1 MYKWNNN
8 GFKLFLKFNNKYY
21 YSFLLFFPFIIQII
35 VYAQQQQTENWEQQ
49 RRLILEGGKTTIKSS
64 SNLEDN
70 NNGDLLYI
78 LLDEISVFSCKGI
91 KNEIK
96 LTEEDVQI
104 INEKGN
110 KVYYIK
116 APGNY
121 SLHFKNINVL
131 NNLAYLSGEIGVTLQ
146 VPILEGPA
154 GIRFDVPYT
163 MIPETGLL
171 DQQCD
176 EASGI
181 VQREKRQ
188 YCRYCE
194 LCTLTDKIEKGLTNG
209 EHQFLPILT
218 SGQEQPFS
226 PICSKIGAKNYE
238 FKRTINLPGRFDL
251 ENKIKQ
257 KMNGVDA
264 EIRKRLNK
272 GRGRFQVFLNLISAD
287 APPITMKDWFDGSEQ
302 CKCCGREK
310 EPTCRGVLSFL
321 YCNIEDCKSA
331 YAQQCLHN
339 SAHIVACYTVEFNYR
354 MSTRKEEVQQ
364 FLRENN
370 YPDQDLTVT
379 TSLAADE
386 QTISEIPNQNIRT
399 DVVNNN
405 QRVNNQHQKEIPRR
419 LVYGDE
425 QRSKQPKELSI
436 KCVSQMATRLTHLRR
451 YCNIFW
457 NEKLCCSH
465 CPGIC

>member
-1 MYKWNNN
+1 MRKWRNISLELLLIPKSK
-8 GFKLFLKFNNKYY
+8 FRLSFPLFPLIFNI
-21 YSFLLFFPFIIQII
+21 LFIFVI
-35 VYAQQQQTENWEQQ
+35 AQQTENWDQQ
-49 RRLILEGGKTTIKSS
+49 RRLIEGSRTTTNN
-64 SNLEDN
+64 NLEEN
-70 NNGDLLYI
+70 NNGDLYI
-78 LLDEISVFSCKGI
+78 LLDEISVFSCRGI

-104 INEKGN
+104 VNEKGN

-131 NNLAYLSGEIGVTLQ
+131 NNL

-171 DQQCD
+171 DQHCD
-176 EASGI
+176 ETSGI

-194 LCTLTDKIEKGLTNG
+194 LCTLADKIEQGLANG
-209 EHQFLPILT
+209 EHQYLPILA
-218 SGQEQPFS
+218 SGQEQPFA
-226 PICSKIGAKNYE
+226 PKCSKIGAKSYE

-251 ENKIKQ
+251 EQKVKQ
-257 KMNGVDA
+257 KMSGVDA

-287 APPITMKDWFDGSEQ
+287 APPITMTDWFDGSEQ
-302 CKCCGREK
+302 CRCCGREK
-310 EPTCRGVLSFL
+310 DPKCRGVLSFL
-321 YCNIEDCKSA
+321 YCNVEDCKSA

-339 SAHIVACYTVEFNYR
+339 SARIVACYTVEFNYR
-354 MSTRKEEVQQ
+354 MTTRKEEVQQ
-364 FLRENN
+364 FL
-370 YPDQDLTVT
+370 QQFT
-379 TSLAADE
+379 T
-386 QTISEIPNQNIRT
+386 EIPNIKEE
-399 DVVNNN
+399 NNN
-405 QRVNNQHQKEIPRR
+405 QRINQHQTSSPRR

-425 QRSKQPKELSI
+425 QRSRQPKELSI

>member
-1 MYKWNNN
+1 MRKWRNIS
-8 GFKLFLKFNNKYY
+8 LE
-21 YSFLLFFPFIIQII
+21 SLLIPKSKDRFRLSFFPFSPLIYFFFIILIPI
-35 VYAQQQQTENWEQQ
+35 SQQQTENWDQQ
-49 RRLILEGGKTTIKSS
+49 RRLIEGSRTATSNN
-64 SNLEDN
+64 NLEDN
-70 NNGDLLYI
+70 GDLFI
-78 LLDEISVFSCKGI
+78 LLDEISVFSCRGI

-104 INEKGN
+104 VNEKGN

-131 NNLAYLSGEIGVTLQ
+131 NNL

-171 DQQCD
+171 DQHCD

-194 LCTLTDKIEKGLTNG
+194 LCTLADKIEQGLTNG
-209 EHQFLPILT
+209 EHQFLPILA
-218 SGQEQPFS
+218 SGQEQPFA
-226 PICSKIGAKNYE
+226 PKCSKIGAKSYE

-251 ENKIKQ
+251 EQKVKQ
-257 KMNGVDA
+257 KMSGVDA

-287 APPITMKDWFDGSEQ
+287 APPITMTDWFDGSEQ
-302 CKCCGREK
+302 CRCCGREK
-310 EPTCRGVLSFL
+310 DPKCRGVLSFL
-321 YCNIEDCKSA
+321 YCNVEDCKSA

-339 SAHIVACYTVEFNYR
+339 SARIVACYTVEFNYR
-354 MSTRKEEVQQ
+354 MTTRREEVQQ

-370 YPDQDLTVT
+370 YPDQDLT

-386 QTISEIPNQNIRT
+386 LTSEIPNQNIKEGIT
-399 DVVNNN
+399 EN
-405 QRVNNQHQKEIPRR
+405 QRFNQHQQTSAPKR

-425 QRSKQPKELSI
+425 QRARQPKELSI

>member
-1 MYKWNNN
+1 MRKWRNIS
-8 GFKLFLKFNNKYY
+8 LE
-21 YSFLLFFPFIIQII
+21 SLLIPKSKDRFRLSFFPFSPLIYFFFIILIPI
-35 VYAQQQQTENWEQQ
+35 SQQQTENWDQQ
-49 RRLILEGGKTTIKSS
+49 RRLIEGSRTATSNN
-64 SNLEDN
+64 NLEDN
-70 NNGDLLYI
+70 GDLFI
-78 LLDEISVFSCKGI
+78 LLDEISVFSCRGI

-104 INEKGN
+104 VNEKGN

-131 NNLAYLSGEIGVTLQ
+131 NNL

-171 DQQCD
+171 DQHCD

-194 LCTLTDKIEKGLTNG
+194 LCTLADKIEQGLTNG
-209 EHQFLPILT
+209 EHQFLPILA
-218 SGQEQPFS
+218 SGQEQPFA
-226 PICSKIGAKNYE
+226 PKCSKIGAKSYE

-251 ENKIKQ
+251 EQKVKQ
-257 KMNGVDA
+257 KMSGVDA

-287 APPITMKDWFDGSEQ
+287 APPITMTDWFDGSEQ
-302 CKCCGREK
+302 CRCCGREK
-310 EPTCRGVLSFL
+310 DPKCRGFFPFF
-321 YCNIEDCKSA
+321 ISA

-339 SAHIVACYTVEFNYR
+339 SARIVACYTVEFNYR
-354 MSTRKEEVQQ
+354 MTTRREEVQQ

-370 YPDQDLTVT
+370 YPDQDLT

-386 QTISEIPNQNIRT
+386 LTSEIPNQNIKEGIT
-399 DVVNNN
+399 EN
-405 QRVNNQHQKEIPRR
+405 QRFNQHQQTSAPKR

-425 QRSKQPKELSI
+425 QRARQPKELSI

>member
-1 MYKWNNN
+1 
-8 GFKLFLKFNNKYY
+8 
-21 YSFLLFFPFIIQII
+21 
-35 VYAQQQQTENWEQQ
+35 
-49 RRLILEGGKTTIKSS
+49 
-64 SNLEDN
+64 
-70 NNGDLLYI
+70 
-78 LLDEISVFSCKGI
+78 
-91 KNEIK
+91 
-96 LTEEDVQI
+96 
-104 INEKGN
+104 
-110 KVYYIK
+110 
-116 APGNY
+116 
-121 SLHFKNINVL
+121 
-131 NNLAYLSGEIGVTLQ
+131 
-146 VPILEGPA
+146 
-154 GIRFDVPYT
+154 

-171 DQQCD
+171 DQHCD

-194 LCTLTDKIEKGLTNG
+194 LCTLADKIEQGLTNG
-209 EHQFLPILT
+209 EHQFLPILA
-218 SGQEQPFS
+218 SGQEQPFA
-226 PICSKIGAKNYE
+226 PKCSKIGAKSYE

-251 ENKIKQ
+251 EQKVKQ
-257 KMNGVDA
+257 KMSGVDA

-287 APPITMKDWFDGSEQ
+287 APPITMTDWFDGSEQ
-302 CKCCGREK
+302 CRCCGREK
-310 EPTCRGVLSFL
+310 DPKCRGVLSFL
-321 YCNIEDCKSA
+321 YCNVEDCKSA

-339 SAHIVACYTVEFNYR
+339 SARIVACYTVEFNYR
-354 MSTRKEEVQQ
+354 MTTRREEVQQ

-370 YPDQDLTVT
+370 YPDQDSAVT

-386 QTISEIPNQNIRT
+386 LTSEIPNQNIKEE
-399 DVVNNN
+399 NNN
-405 QRVNNQHQKEIPRR
+405 QRFNHQHQTSAPKR

-425 QRSKQPKELSI
+425 QRARQPKELSI

>member
-1 MYKWNNN
+1 
-8 GFKLFLKFNNKYY
+8 
-21 YSFLLFFPFIIQII
+21 
-35 VYAQQQQTENWEQQ
+35 
-49 RRLILEGGKTTIKSS
+49 
-64 SNLEDN
+64 
-70 NNGDLLYI
+70 
-78 LLDEISVFSCKGI
+78 
-91 KNEIK
+91 
-96 LTEEDVQI
+96 DVQI
-104 INEKGN
+104 VNEKGN

-131 NNLAYLSGEIGVTLQ
+131 NNLAYLSGEIGV
-146 VPILEGPA
+146 PILEGPA

-171 DQQCD
+171 DQHCD

-194 LCTLTDKIEKGLTNG
+194 LCTLADKIEQGLTNG
-209 EHQFLPILT
+209 EHQFLPILA
-218 SGQEQPFS
+218 SGQEQPFA
-226 PICSKIGAKNYE
+226 PKCSKIGAKSYE

-251 ENKIKQ
+251 EQKIKQ
-257 KMNGVDA
+257 KMSGVDA

-287 APPITMKDWFDGSEQ
+287 APPITMTDWFDGSEQ
-302 CKCCGREK
+302 CRCCGREK
-310 EPTCRGVLSFL
+310 DPKCRGVLSFL
-321 YCNIEDCKSA
+321 YCNVEDCKSA

-339 SAHIVACYTVEFNYR
+339 SARIVACYTVEFNYR
-354 MSTRKEEVQQ
+354 MTTRREEVQQ

-370 YPDQDLTVT
+370 YPDQDLT

-386 QTISEIPNQNIRT
+386 LTSEIPNQNIKEGIT
-399 DVVNNN
+399 EN
-405 QRVNNQHQKEIPRR
+405 QRFNQHQQTSAPKR

-425 QRSKQPKELSI
+425 QRARQPKELSI

>member
-1 MYKWNNN
+1 MRKWRNISLELLLIPKSK
-8 GFKLFLKFNNKYY
+8 FRLSFPLFPLIFNI
-21 YSFLLFFPFIIQII
+21 LFIFVI
-35 VYAQQQQTENWEQQ
+35 AQQTENWDQQ
-49 RRLILEGGKTTIKSS
+49 RRLIEGSRTTTNN
-64 SNLEDN
+64 NLEEN
-70 NNGDLLYI
+70 NNGDLYI
-78 LLDEISVFSCKGI
+78 LLDEISVFSCRGI

-104 INEKGN
+104 VNEKGN

-171 DQQCD
+171 DQHCD
-176 EASGI
+176 ETSGI

-194 LCTLTDKIEKGLTNG
+194 LCTLADKIEQGLANG
-209 EHQFLPILT
+209 EHQYLPILA
-218 SGQEQPFS
+218 SGQEQPFA
-226 PICSKIGAKNYE
+226 PKCSKIGAKSYE

-251 ENKIKQ
+251 EQKVKQ
-257 KMNGVDA
+257 KMSGVDA

-287 APPITMKDWFDGSEQ
+287 APPITMTDWFDGSEQ
-302 CKCCGREK
+302 CRCCGREK
-310 EPTCRGVLSFL
+310 DPKCRGVLSFL
-321 YCNIEDCKSA
+321 YCNVEDCKSA

-339 SAHIVACYTVEFNYR
+339 SARIVACYTVEFNYR
-354 MSTRKEEVQQ
+354 MTTRKEEVQQ
-364 FLRENN
+364 FLQENN
-370 YPDQDLTVT
+370 YPDQDFTANEQFT
-379 TSLAADE
+379 T
-386 QTISEIPNQNIRT
+386 EIPNIKEE
-399 DVVNNN
+399 NNN
-405 QRVNNQHQKEIPRR
+405 QRINQHQTSSPRR

-425 QRSKQPKELSI
+425 QRSRQPKELSI